1 MAKLYF
7 VRHGQTVSNVE
18 NLVQGWSN
26 TELTDL
32 GIQQGK
38 MLGKALYSITFSK
51 IYCSTSKR
59 ARITAKLINEYQG
72 ASIISTQGLKEM
84 NFGQLELQK
93 EPKDMDWQTILCH
106 DWSTIGGNNLEI
118 LSCQMKNCIDDIVKV
133 ESGNI
138 LCITHCFSI
147 LAFINSF
154 NSEFFQKC
162 LINDDKVDNCT
173 VTIVDYNNGKYQ
185 IETFNDPL

>member
-7 VRHGQTVSNVE
+7 VRHGQTISNVE

-26 TELTDL
+26 TELTNL

-38 MLGKALYSITFSK
+38 MLGKVLSSIAFSK

-72 ASIISTQGLKEM
+72 TSIISTQGLKEM
-84 NFGQLELQK
+84 NFGQMELQK

-118 LSCQMKNCIDDIVKV
+118 LSYQMKNCIDDIVRV

-138 LCITHCFSI
+138 LCVTHCFSI

-154 NSEFFQKC
+154 NSEFFQTC

-173 VTIVDYNNGKYQ
+173 VTIINYKNGKYQ

>member
-38 MLGKALYSITFSK
+38 MLGKALSSITFSK

-106 DWSTIGGNNLEI
+106 DWSTIVGNNLEI

>member
-1 MAKLYF
+1 MTKLYF
-7 VRHGQTVSNVE
+7 VRHGQTISNVE

-26 TELTDL
+26 TELTNL

-38 MLGKALYSITFSK
+38 MLGKVLSSIAFSK

-72 ASIISTQGLKEM
+72 TSIISTQGLKEM
-84 NFGQLELQK
+84 NFGQMELQK

-118 LSCQMKNCIDDIVKV
+118 LSYQMKNCIDDIVRV

-138 LCITHCFSI
+138 LCVTHCFSI

-154 NSEFFQKC
+154 NSEFFQTC

-173 VTIVDYNNGKYQ
+173 VTIINYKNGKYQ